1 MGRGG
6 GRAPLLGGGGARG
19 PPELLPWI
27 RHCESPVVY
36 SHLRFWRLKVKAPKR
51 AIGKREQSRIRN
63 KVIIKN
69 SILIILIHV
78 IFLWISTYI
87 ESCLTWLN
95 QQFAAYVHVGIVV
108 VIVRRTSVRLLLLNL
123 KTVKNSSESYRAMR
137 RFYAVLACVLT
148 ARIFS
153 VILLQYTYASR
164 LCIHLLVFI
173 LITFWIAKQPYK
185 AWKSPYFYCIN
196 TS

>member
-1 MGRGG
+1 MGRGA
-6 GRAPLLGGGGARG
+6 RAPLLGGGGARG

-108 VIVRRTSVRLLLLNL
+108 VIVRRTSVRLLLKIKL
-123 KTVKNSSESYRAMR
+123 KNSKKFQRVIPSNATVLRCFSLCSYCSYFLCYSPPTCMQAG
-137 RFYAVLACVLT
+137 YA
-148 ARIFS
+148 F
-153 VILLQYTYASR
+153 
-164 LCIHLLVFI
+164 
-173 LITFWIAKQPYK
+173 TF
-185 AWKSPYFYCIN
+185 
-196 TS
+196 

>member
-1 MGRGG
+1 MMNFGPQFGLKISGEGGASSSPGWWGG
-6 GRAPLLGGGGARG
+6 GRG

-27 RHCESPVVY
+27 RHCESLVVY

-153 VILLQYTYASR
+153 VILL
-164 LCIHLLVFI
+164 LHVC
-173 LITFWIAKQPYK
+173 KQ
-185 AWKSPYFYCIN
+185 AMHSPFSLYIDNVLDCE
-196 TS
+196 TTL

>member
-1 MGRGG
+1 MMNFGPQFGLKISGEGG

-108 VIVRRTSVRLLLLNL
+108 VIVRPTSVRLLLLDL
-123 KTVKNSSESYRAMR
+123 KTVKNSSESHRAMR

-153 VILLQYTYASR
+153 VILL
-164 LCIHLLVFI
+164 LHVC
-173 LITFWIAKQPYK
+173 KQ
-185 AWKSPYFYCIN
+185 AMHSPFSLYIDNVLDCE
-196 TS
+196 TTL